1 MGIRGPESTTDWEA
15 IEKHYRLNQM
25 TIDVI
30 ARKYGVTKGLISR
43 KAKKENWVRDVGE
56 QYRAEVNNSLLRKKK
71 SKKPLTKEEFDI
83 AVQSAVTVVREHKK
97 ILGKTR
103 KIASDLVSRLEENIN
118 SLDDGVI
125 LEDHVKMF
133 KMLNE
138 AASKWIELDR
148 KSFNLDAQNSEGS
161 DMKLVE
167 ERINALMESSNAN

>member
-1 MGIRGPESTTDWEA
+1 MGARGPQATVDWEA
-15 IEKHYRLNQM
+15 VKKLYIRGATLDALSRKFAVDIS
-25 TIDVI
+25 TIS
-30 ARKYGVTKGLISR
+30 K
-43 KAKKENWVRDVGE
+43 KAKKEDWPKDLGE
-56 QYRAEVNNSLLRKKK
+56 DYRIEVNNGLLKKNK